1 LGSIFS
7 AGIIFERGFA
17 AATFLGFGSLGDA
30 TGYLK
35 DLLKPTPLVTNV
47 THGLSNNA
55 TLGLNKIA
63 QTLSNAAQSSAN
75 VTHGLSNNATLG
87 LTKIAHALNA
97 TQLPTITTTT
107 SSSTSYFTNFII
119 YGVAGLVAAIVA
131 LRVISYIYLGFKE
144 KRYKLSQEKYYKEEF
159 KEDMAKSLFYFFLDL
174 KDLFN
179 RHYEN
184 NYDEDILTWN
194 YNQVKSF
201 ILHNIL
207 PPDDLQWAVQQED
220 NKSQGGQ

>member
-55 TLGLNKIA
+55 TLGLN
-63 QTLSNAAQSSAN
+63 
-75 VTHGLSNNATLG
+75 
-87 LTKIAHALNA
+87 KIAHALNA